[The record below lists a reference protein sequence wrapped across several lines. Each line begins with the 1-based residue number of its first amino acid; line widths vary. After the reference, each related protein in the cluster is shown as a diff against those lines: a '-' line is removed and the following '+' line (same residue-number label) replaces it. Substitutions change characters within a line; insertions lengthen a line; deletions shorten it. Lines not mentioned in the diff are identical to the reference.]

1 MLIQT
6 SSIYKSSIFFL
17 LKNDKD
23 VAIWARMSLNA
34 ILSYGRTRFPWAQL
48 QIPTALPLS
57 AFRPSCHTIF
67 LSTILSHCITSLRIL
82 YSLEP
87 QLNWNGEERIKHPYT
102 YQFKKIFLSF
112 LCPLCYDLDRR
123 TASRGPHQAKQFHV
137 RFIEKDKGKV
147 VTERE
152 KVERERE
159 RSAGSSCIYGW
170 WHSHR

>member
-112 LCPLCYDLDRR
+112 LCPLCYDRSSPPIMPPLPPINPGGPRPVSFTP
-123 TASRGPHQAKQFHV
+123 TACETS
-137 RFIEKDKGKV
+137 
-147 VTERE
+147 
-152 KVERERE
+152 
-159 RSAGSSCIYGW
+159 
-170 WHSHR
+170 